1 MQEYQKLKVWEKA
14 HALVLRVY
22 ALTRQFPVVER
33 YGLIAQL
40 RRSSASI
47 AINIAEGSGRSS
59 RPSFAH
65 FMEIA
70 GSSASETEYQLLL
83 AKDLNYM
90 SESEYE
96 ELTEATREVRRML
109 TGLRRTLIKR
119 AQATAYPVV
128 RRV

>member
-1 MQEYQKLKVWEKA
+1 MSNYTIGAVRVQVS
-14 HALVLRVY
+14 ALVLRVY
-22 ALTRQFPVVER
+22 GTTRQFPVVER
-33 YGLIAQL
+33 YGLTAQL

-83 AKDLNYM
+83 AKDLEYI
-90 SESEYE
+90 SKPEYE
-96 ELTEATREVRRML
+96 NLVEATREVRRML
-109 TGLRRTLIKR
+109 TGFRRTLIKR
-119 AQATAYPVV
+119 ARATAYPVI